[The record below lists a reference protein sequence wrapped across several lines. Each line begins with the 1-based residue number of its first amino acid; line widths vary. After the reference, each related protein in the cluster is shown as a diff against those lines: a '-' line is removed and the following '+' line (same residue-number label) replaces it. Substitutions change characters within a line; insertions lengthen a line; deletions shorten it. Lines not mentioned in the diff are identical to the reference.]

1 MQILKEEVRERIL
14 DASARIFVQKGIEKA
29 TIRDIA
35 KEADASTGNIYR
47 YFESKDMIV
56 TRLMKDLENSFRSFD
71 KTVDLDVFYSK
82 KEDKIDIFID
92 GITSLMKERFLEM
105 KLLCMSNCDQIN
117 KMKSIMVDAISKR
130 IQFKLKDK
138 KADKLLARTI
148 AYSTL
153 EGIRIIIAESKVFNE
168 NVEKNLKQYLRFEL
182 ANIIPRIE
190 GV

>member
-56 TRLMKDLENSFRSFD
+56 IRLMKDLEHSFRSFD

-82 KEDKIDIFID
+82 KEDKIDTFID

>member
-14 DASARIFVQKGIEKA
+14 DASARIFVLKGIEKA

-56 TRLMKDLENSFRSFD
+56 TRLMKELENSFRSFD

-82 KEDKIDIFID
+82 NGDKINVFID
-92 GITSLMKERFLEM
+92 GISDLIKERYLEM
-105 KLLCMSNCDQIN
+105 KLLCVSNCDQIN

-138 KADKLLARTI
+138 KTDKLLSRTI
-148 AYSTL
+148 ASSTL

-168 NVEKNLKQYLRFEL
+168 NVEKNLKQYLKFEL